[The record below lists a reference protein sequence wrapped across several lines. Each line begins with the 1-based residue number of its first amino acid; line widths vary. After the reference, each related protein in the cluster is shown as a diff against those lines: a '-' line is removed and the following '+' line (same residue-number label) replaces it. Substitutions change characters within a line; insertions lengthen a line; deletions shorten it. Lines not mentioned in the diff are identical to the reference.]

1 MNAKQ
6 PLTQS
11 IQVNYSL
18 IALKHPSHSP
28 GNVFQPAR
36 KATQC
41 SDSSQRPGE
50 HRSNKL
56 IRKNRSDAA
65 PLQPVIRA
73 VCMAINTKFPLVW
86 LGAGSHP
93 AALQM
98 SSSFLPGPP
107 LAGTAPM
114 QGSPQP
120 PQPSLVSVPCWVSPI
135 GPNSWSQHPKCT
147 TGWALQH
154 TNQLPSLIHSAQSQS
169 PQDMPLCANLPTCHS
184 AEIGVHFESQSP
196 RL

>member
-73 VCMAINTKFPLVW
+73 VCMAINKVPTGVARGGLPSRCSTDEFFLPSRPTPGRHCTHAGQPSAPAAFPGVGAM
-86 LGAGSHP
+86 LGISHRAKLMVTAPKMQHRVGSAAHQPAPLSHP
-93 AALQM
+93 LSSVSEPTRYATLCK
-98 SSSFLPGPP
+98 STHLPLGRNRSSF
-107 LAGTAPM
+107 
-114 QGSPQP
+114 
-120 PQPSLVSVPCWVSPI
+120 
-135 GPNSWSQHPKCT
+135 
-147 TGWALQH
+147 
-154 TNQLPSLIHSAQSQS
+154 
-169 PQDMPLCANLPTCHS
+169 
-184 AEIGVHFESQSP
+184 
-196 RL
+196 